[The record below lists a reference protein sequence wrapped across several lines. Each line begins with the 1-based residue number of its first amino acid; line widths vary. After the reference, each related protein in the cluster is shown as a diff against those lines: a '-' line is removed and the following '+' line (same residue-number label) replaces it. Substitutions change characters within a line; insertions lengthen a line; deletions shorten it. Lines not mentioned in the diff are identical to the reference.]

1 MQRAILFLV
10 IGLFWCNTSFAA
22 NYEKLLTK
30 AKTANNKETMEI
42 MDEAI
47 LGLEFEN
54 GFLEDCLSE
63 IKYLKEWGDNCK
75 KAELRK
81 EGQLNIIA
89 VFSVVNFKNNLS
101 EIAKKIDKG
110 EKLAFINKAELQN
123 KIDSV
128 KKVMGE
134 RYSLFKKINFL
145 RDNL

>member
-1 MQRAILFLV
+1 MMQRFLIILV
-10 IGLFWCNTSFAA
+10 MLFWCNTSFAA
-22 NYEKLLTK
+22 NYEELLTK

-89 VFSVVNFKNNLS
+89 VFSVVNFENNLS

-110 EKLAFINKAELQN
+110 EKISFYK
-123 KIDSV
+123 
-128 KKVMGE
+128 
-134 RYSLFKKINFL
+134 
-145 RDNL
+145 

>member
-1 MQRAILFLV
+1 MKKLLGILVL
-10 IGLFWCNTSFAA
+10 GLLWCNTSFAA

-63 IKYLKEWGDNCK
+63 IKYSKEWGDNCK

-89 VFSVVNFKNNLS
+89 VFSVVNFENNLS

-145 RDNL
+145 SDNL